1 MATIG
6 PTLFAVILWGAI
18 CAVACVFGYEL
29 YAIARDAG
37 WLSR

>member
-1 MATIG
+1 MAAIG
-6 PTLFAVILWGAI
+6 PTLFAAILWGSI
-18 CAVACVFGYEL
+18 LAVACVFGYEV